1 MLDFGKLRINVCS
14 IIRNDRLGEVFWPGP
29 LLGRPEIM
37 GHKLQHF
44 MPVSLCVRLSCYWLS
59 FNNAFTEKLVLNAD
73 LWVCIFWQR
82 LNESNTSR
90 TEMTFK
96 FYSLLY
102 VARPMRTHVLFF
114 LLLLACSSSRILLQ
128 QGIWKFKVELDLLLC
143 ILLLWSLFFLA
154 TTLNSDK
161 FLLFSYSNESTLN
174 REVCIAVT
182 LEYIYLASH
191 LDFFIIW
198 AVIFVASW
206 IISRVCATAAELFLV
221 IIWVILLNCFLV
233 LPGQS
238 PLMYYY

>member
-1 MLDFGKLRINVCS
+1 MFLPVYSLTLSFIKKEKKTLILLNFGKMRIKFVVLLEM
-14 IIRNDRLGEVFWPGP
+14 IGWEVFWPGP

-90 TEMTFK
+90 LEMTFK

-174 REVCIAVT
+174 REV
-182 LEYIYLASH
+182 L
-191 LDFFIIW
+191 
-198 AVIFVASW
+198 
-206 IISRVCATAAELFLV
+206 
-221 IIWVILLNCFLV
+221 
-233 LPGQS
+233 Q
-238 PLMYYY
+238 

>member
-1 MLDFGKLRINVCS
+1 MNFGKCCKNYLNHP
-14 IIRNDRLGEVFWPGP
+14 NTQFFKTWHGNKWHHQWARLCRSENWESKFVVLLEMIGWEVFWSGP

-90 TEMTFK
+90 LEMTFK

-114 LLLLACSSSRILLQ
+114 SPACLLAPRVVYCYNKGFGNLR
-128 QGIWKFKVELDLLLC
+128 
-143 ILLLWSLFFLA
+143 
-154 TTLNSDK
+154 
-161 FLLFSYSNESTLN
+161 SN
-174 REVCIAVT
+174 
-182 LEYIYLASH
+182 
-191 LDFFIIW
+191 
-198 AVIFVASW
+198 
-206 IISRVCATAAELFLV
+206 
-221 IIWVILLNCFLV
+221 
-233 LPGQS
+233 
-238 PLMYYY
+238 